1 MAKKRTDY
9 HTFTS
14 GTESEVWMGCNCDR
28 CIKAEHPIV
37 KHKMLV
43 GYANKGRCR
52 VNQEILDSMLSGGV
66 SKRVNKIIN
75 GSRCPFLKSEWPRR
89 RKSDKNKNYP
99 KLFDDG
105 IQ

>member
-9 HTFTS
+9 HTFSS
-14 GTESEVWMGCNCDR
+14 GTESEVWMGYNCDR

-52 VNQEILDSMLSGGV
+52 VNQEILDSMLTGGV
-66 SKRVNKIIN
+66 SRRVNKIIN
-75 GSRCPFLKSEWPRR
+75 SSLCPFIRTEWPKHKRYKR
-89 RKSDKNKNYP
+89 DTDPR
-99 KLFDDG
+99 LFDDDG
-105 IQ
+105 F